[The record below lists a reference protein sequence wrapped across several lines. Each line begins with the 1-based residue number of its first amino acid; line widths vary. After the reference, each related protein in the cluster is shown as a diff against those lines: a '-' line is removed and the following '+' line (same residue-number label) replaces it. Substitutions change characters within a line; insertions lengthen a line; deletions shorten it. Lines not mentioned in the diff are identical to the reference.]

1 MTHAVAHLKV
11 IKDADAAAA
20 PSSVS
25 NDPALFKSQQEKYP
39 VYNGRPANRR
49 GPPIAIYHTAFAP
62 IKDALQDLNKVVDP
76 LEVRRVDDT
85 AKLFLASTKIYK
97 TENDR
102 TENIYPY
109 LCNLLG
115 IEHSELLQISPCD
128 HS

>member
-1 MTHAVAHLKV
+1 MQMLQPHHQVFPMTLPCSSRNKRNTRF
-11 IKDADAAAA
+11 ITDAQLIVEGL
-20 PSSVS
+20 PSRYTT
-25 NDPALFKSQQEKYP
+25 PLLPKLC
-39 VYNGRPANRR
+39 
-49 GPPIAIYHTAFAP
+49 
-62 IKDALQDLNKVVDP
+62 KDALQDLDKVVDP

-115 IEHSELLQISPCD
+115 IEHSELLQISSCD